1 MTPLLQPINRAHAF
15 NLEDITINI
24 RQCLFTII
32 GIAASVM
39 VLAIEKIGDFFLFV
53 PSEQFYIDIIVSALL
68 ISAGILLDTN
78 LRKLARERDVQKEL
92 NRVNKELSR
101 SNKDLQKSLADI
113 KVLRGLIPICATCK
127 RIRDDTGYW
136 QKVEDYLRQHS
147 EANFTHGVCPECA
160 ARVRKDFMKEKQG

>member
-1 MTPLLQPINRAHAF
+1 MTPLLKPIDRAHAF
-15 NLEDITINI
+15 TLGDITMCI

-32 GIAASVM
+32 GIAASII

-78 LRKLARERDVQKEL
+78 LRKLARERAVKKEL
-92 NRVNKELSR
+92 TRVNEELSR
-101 SNKDLQKSLADI
+101 SNRDLQKSLSDI

-127 RIRDDTGYW
+127 KVRDDTGYW
-136 QKVEDYLRQHS
+136 QKVEDYIRKHS
-147 EANFTHGVCPECA
+147 EADFTHGFCPECA
-160 ARVRKDFMKEKQG
+160 ERFRREL